1 MFRAWD
7 LRVGRLGAWGGL
19 WFTAGGCRPLEF
31 WFRAYGLR
39 VGGLNL
45 GLFGFRGG
53 GLGPEGL
60 RVGGLESWGLGLG
73 LKGCSGEFFA
83 RGRALLVLSSSAAIV
98 FRMHRI

>member
-1 MFRAWD
+1 M
-7 LRVGRLGAWGGL
+7 
-19 WFTAGGCRPLEF
+19 EF

-73 LKGCSGEFFA
+73 LRGCSGEFFA
-83 RGRALLVLSSSAAIV
+83 RGRALLVLYRASEPLVV
-98 FRMHRI
+98 FGVAFVR